1 MCNLVVTTAFG
12 CWDSQTPDLGSN
24 TDYLLLGMEISHV
37 RTIMVT
43 GAGEGLRWELGPDSL
58 GDLPEGDSLGLGLT
72 AFNEDNKTH
81 HCHPPQRTEMVNIIK
96 VRALERKK
104 KKILFSLTVISP
116 KRSLL
121 HMKMASCPQTGRG
134 PPASLASWCRPM
146 LPFEVHC

>member
-1 MCNLVVTTAFG
+1 MEGTAQEVVLYPQV
-12 CWDSQTPDLGSN
+12 CWG
-24 TDYLLLGMEISHV
+24 GWE
-37 RTIMVT
+37 

-121 HMKMASCPQTGRG
+121 HMEMASCPQTGRG